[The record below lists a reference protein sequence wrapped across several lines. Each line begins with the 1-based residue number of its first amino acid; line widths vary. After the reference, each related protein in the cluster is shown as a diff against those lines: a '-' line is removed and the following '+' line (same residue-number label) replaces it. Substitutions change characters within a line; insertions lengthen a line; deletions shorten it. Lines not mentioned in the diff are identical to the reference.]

1 MFQIKYIFCA
11 STSMF
16 EIYIYIH
23 VIIYEAIVYC
33 YKNMTSIKIYLKYM
47 YSICMIVDT

>member
-11 STSMF
+11 SMF

-23 VIIYEAIVYC
+23 VIIYAAIVHC